1 MKKIAVL
8 VVAAGALYVGTASHG
23 VPAASTASAS
33 GAAATAISYA
43 QQQIGKPYLWG
54 GTGPDTF
61 DCSGLTYRAYGSSIA
76 RTSQAQWA
84 TEMHVSQAAPG
95 DLVFFAGADG
105 TATSPGHVGL
115 VTDPG
120 RNLMIDAYASGTTVR
135 YETYGLPGSAPGLAN
150 PVGFTDPTASGRGA

>member
-1 MKKIAVL
+1 VKKIAVL
-8 VVAAGALYVGTASHG
+8 GAAAVALYAGTANHG
-23 VPAASTASAS
+23 VPVASTSTS

-54 GTGPDTF
+54 GTGPDAF
-61 DCSGLTYRAYGSSIA
+61 DCSGLVYRAYGSSIA
-76 RTSQAQWA
+76 RTSQEQWA
-84 TEMHVSQAAPG
+84 TETRVSQAAPG

-115 VTDPG
+115 VTDPAHD
-120 RNLMIDAYASGTTVR
+120 LMIDAYATGTDVR
-135 YETYGLPGSAPGLAN
+135 SETYGLPSSAPGLTN